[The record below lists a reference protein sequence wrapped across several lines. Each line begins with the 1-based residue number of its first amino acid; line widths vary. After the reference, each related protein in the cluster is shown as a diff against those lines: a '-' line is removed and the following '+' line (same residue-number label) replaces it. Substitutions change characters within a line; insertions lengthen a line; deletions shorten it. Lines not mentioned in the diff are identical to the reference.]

1 MLSKNKDFRIVKT
14 KHVAPYPEVYSMKGE
29 EFTTLLGNLFL
40 SGNLSSLPRNRA
52 GTDSAG
58 HDFQENQ
65 RFSQQGNPKQ
75 VFSPTGMSARS
86 RVLEIEFGGFSGTD
100 AAFESAVKSA
110 ASACNYLQGSS
121 IVVRQDDKFFIK
133 DGDQRRHALP
143 SKVATRYRGVCHF
156 ARCTSGRLCLEPCW
170 CH

>member
-1 MLSKNKDFRIVKT
+1 MTSKKIRDLANKGIQ
-14 KHVAPYPEVYSMKGE
+14 
-29 EFTTLLGNLFL
+29 
-40 SGNLSSLPRNRA
+40 NR
-52 GTDSAG
+52 
-58 HDFQENQ
+58 F
-65 RFSQQGNPKQ
+65 
-75 VFSPTGMSARS
+75 FSPTGMSARS

-121 IVVRQDDKFFIK
+121 IVVRQDDRFFIK

-156 ARCTSGRLCLEPCW
+156 ARCTSGRLCLEPLEVAAWQRLICRFGAHDQMEW
-170 CH
+170 VAPTVAGADASAATGP